1 MLYMYFFLMS
11 RRTIKKTRACLVYC
25 ESGEETKDL
34 FRIQKVTDAF
44 KNTKREFYNS
54 VVCMH
59 LNVACPSELIQNY
72 SISLNTG
79 VNYA

>member
-11 RRTIKKTRACLVYC
+11 RRTIKKTRAC
-25 ESGEETKDL
+25 ESGEETQDL
-34 FRIQKVTDAF
+34 FRIQKVTDAL
-44 KNTKREFYNS
+44 KNTKREFYNA